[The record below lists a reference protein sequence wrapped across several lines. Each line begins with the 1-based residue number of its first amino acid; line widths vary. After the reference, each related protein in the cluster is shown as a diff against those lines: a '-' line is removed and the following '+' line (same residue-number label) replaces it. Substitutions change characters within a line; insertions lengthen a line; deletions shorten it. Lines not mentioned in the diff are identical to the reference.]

1 LVVGATSRR
10 STSSL
15 EGNFAVAI
23 LLYET
28 DDDDF
33 VDRALHELTTAGIRC
48 HRWGPATVGDGSF
61 RGRIGGTASIYIEEE
76 TDYRAAN
83 QILVRLGA
91 AQDKPIGLP
100 SSWKTRVI
108 LLIAAIAFVGA
119 MAFLFRSA

>member
-1 LVVGATSRR
+1 
-10 STSSL
+10 
-15 EGNFAVAI
+15 VAI

-33 VDRALHELTTAGIRC
+33 VERALRELTTAGIHC

-61 RGRIGGTASIYIEEE
+61 RGRVGGTASIYIEKE

-83 QILVRLGA
+83 EILVRLGA
-91 AQDKPIGLP
+91 SQDKPMGLP
-100 SSWKTRVI
+100 TSWKVRVI
-108 LLIAAIAFVGA
+108 LLIVAVALVGA